1 MASSWYSRCEAHID
15 SQAVFKSQHKLKRGL
30 MQESAGEQDAGR
42 IKQLC
47 AEGEEAA
54 SFLKTFVVQG
64 KLNERGNYGR
74 AFDTTC
80 HLKL

>member
-1 MASSWYSRCEAHID
+1 
-15 SQAVFKSQHKLKRGL
+15 
-30 MQESAGEQDAGR
+30 MQESATEQDPAR

-64 KLNERGNYGR
+64 KLNKRGNYGE
-74 AFDTTC
+74 AAALYSAPAQKCLFAC
-80 HLKL
+80 CW